1 MASTTTG
8 ILANSAIIGGFTT
21 PAASQN
27 NVYIAA
33 AQRFV
38 VSAQGL
44 RPTTRHYFYYN
55 NVDSSAS
62 CQIYGGLPGDNLQTD
77 ANGAITFTYYYN
89 SNLPSTATS
98 LLASQDLKNRVAG
111 TKQAILT
118 NSDNTSSCYVTLQV
132 LSGSAVSNSFVST
145 PVSIVSG

>member
-1 MASTTTG
+1 MATTTG
-8 ILANSAIIGGFTT
+8 ILANSAIVGGFTP

-27 NVYIAA
+27 ITYIAA

-38 VSAQGL
+38 ISAQGL
-44 RPTTRHYFYYN
+44 RPATRHYFYYN
-55 NVDSSAS
+55 GTDSSAS

-89 SNLPSTATS
+89 SGLPSNATS
-98 LLASQDLKNRVAG
+98 LLANQDLKNRIAG
-111 TKQAILT
+111 TKQAVLT

-132 LSGSAVSNSFVST
+132 LAGSAVSNNFVTT